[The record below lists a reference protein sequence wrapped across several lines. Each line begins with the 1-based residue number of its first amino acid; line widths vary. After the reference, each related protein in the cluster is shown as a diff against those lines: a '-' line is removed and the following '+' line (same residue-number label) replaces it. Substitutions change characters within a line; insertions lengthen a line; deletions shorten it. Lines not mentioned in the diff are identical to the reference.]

1 MLEGSAMTA
10 LEAVMIL
17 LGAAVAV
24 PTILYVLV
32 PMGPQA
38 VPVAARRADADLTPL
53 PAHAK

>member
-1 MLEGSAMTA
+1 MTA